1 MCMLGC
7 TCTYLHKTVQCT
19 HIWRET
25 KRKCEYM
32 DSLQRVKSNISVGR
46 GEKGE
51 MNSQAQEQFQN
62 PLKLR
67 ATL

>member
-1 MCMLGC
+1 VCMLGVA
-7 TCTYLHKTVQCT
+7 CTYLHKVVLCT
-19 HIWRET
+19 HTRRET

-51 MNSQAQEQFQN
+51 MNS
-62 PLKLR
+62 
-67 ATL
+67 